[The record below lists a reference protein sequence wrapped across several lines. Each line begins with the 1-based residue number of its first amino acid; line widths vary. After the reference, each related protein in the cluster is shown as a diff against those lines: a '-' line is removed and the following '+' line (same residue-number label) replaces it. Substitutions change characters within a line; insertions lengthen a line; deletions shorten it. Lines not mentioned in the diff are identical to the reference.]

1 MTVPP
6 PTAERSPSGRSPSA
20 FAAALERIAALA
32 ERADSPEAALEA
44 GVELTC
50 ELTGWPLGHVVLPEP
65 GGNGGPAVLCDTN
78 IWHLAPR
85 RSAADGAAA
94 DGAGAG
100 GGSLAGALAT
110 AEAGPL
116 PGGVGPGAPTAAGRA
131 FAAGRPVWLAANA
144 TDAGGPSGDAAGGA
158 VRGALAERG
167 SRGAFAVPILVRGRV
182 AAVCEFFAPEP
193 PPEGREEDQ
202 EEEETGALGG
212 PGAIAAAVGR
222 QIAAALTA
230 ARTRATLAAREDDLD
245 DLFETAAA
253 GIVLLEPDGTI
264 RRANRAFAQMLG
276 RAPGTLAG
284 RAIAASFAPGGR
296 GGGPLLAAARSGR
309 PLLGHEADFLTAG
322 VGADGGGAVR
332 TLLIDA
338 DARSAPAPPGP
349 GEAPNRPASGAAPA
363 AGPGGPAPGPSAS
376 GPSASGLFVGPV
388 LRCFARDVTARRRR
402 DQDRN
407 RLAEIVRAIPDA
419 VSSKDLSGTIRTWN
433 EGAVRMYGH
442 AADRA
447 LGLTAT
453 ELGIVPRERIE
464 EDRRLLATAVEGRRV
479 EQFQTKRVRAD
490 GTRIDVSLT
499 VGPVRDAAGRVV
511 GAAFMARDVTEQK
524 RAAEELERATSR
536 AEQASRAKSEFLANV
551 SHELRTPMSA
561 ILGFTELAADEPLPP
576 HVLDWLGT
584 VQESADHL
592 LALLNEILDF
602 SRIESRRFE
611 LEPVPFSP
619 REVVEETVRSLA
631 PQADRKGLELT
642 GSVGP
647 GVPPAALGDPVR
659 LRQILTNLVGN
670 AVKFTDRGR
679 VAVRIERRPADGEA
693 PADGAAPGDEPPAVG
708 VPVGLHLT
716 VSDTG
721 PGIAAA
727 DRERVFQPFAQADNT
742 VTRKHGGTGL
752 GLSITHRL
760 VNLMGGAIWMES
772 VSGAEVG
779 SGKWGG
785 GRRKGEGGR
794 RNEAV
799 PEAGRAADDRLRVPS
814 PLPPPPSPIPET
826 GTTFHVTLTLPA
838 ADAGAVSAEGTL
850 ADVPE
855 EAAPRLRGLPVLV
868 VDASPENRRLL
879 CEALESWQMAPVAAA
894 TAEEAHDLVAAAA
907 AKGRAFPLVLAD
919 AALAGLSPGSDAGD
933 APGAGAD
940 GGEIR
945 LVSEAAAAGGK
956 GVVLVTADGRR
967 RRRAELDAPGVAGTV
982 EKPIARSELLDTIV
996 AALGAEPVHD
1006 GGEGRPR
1013 SVTPAAAAGRLRV
1026 LLVEDT
1032 AANRKVITA
1041 VLTKRGHKVATA
1053 VNGRAGVDEFVRS
1066 LDKIAGGAARGKR
1079 PRGFDAVL
1087 MDVQMPVL
1095 DGLQAVAE
1103 LRRIEAA
1110 RGLPR
1115 TPVLALTAH
1124 ALKGDR
1130 ERCLAAGMD
1139 GYLSKPLDVHELI
1152 GTLERHARRA
1162 RRAPGSRSPSQ
1173 NPPGVAAGGPVGGS
1187 SGGSLGNSEGD
1198 SSVPSESDSLA
1209 ASDPP
1214 SDPPPEEEEE
1224 GPAVFDRSA
1233 ALARMGGGQRAAGG
1247 DRRAVRRGRPAAV
1260 PRLRPGRRRR
1270 ERGSGAGGG
1279 PHAQGDLR
1287 HAGGGTGESR
1297 RRRRG
1302 GRRRRPRRPGPDGR
1316 PGRLRVRPRRS
1327 RRPPPRRRRPR
1338 RRRPA
1343 TRRRPHRGVSDPVRR
1358 IARAATVRERDT
1370 PPIVGAPLRSLTVAA
1385 LAPSNREVSA
1395 GSGPRFFPR
1404 SANLSSRRPDVG
1416 PP

>member
-1 MTVPP
+1 MTVSP
-6 PTAERSPSGRSPSA
+6 PTAERSPPGRSPSA

-44 GVELTC
+44 GVELIC

-65 GGNGGPAVLCDTN
+65 GGAGATGPRPGDGGGATLCDTN
-78 IWHLAPR
+78 IWHLAPQGPG
-85 RSAADGAAA
+85 ADGPGA
-94 DGAGAG
+94 DGVGAG
-100 GGSLAGALAT
+100 GVSLGEVLAA

-116 PGGVGPGAPTAAGRA
+116 PGGVGPDAPTAAGRA
-131 FAAGRPVWLAANA
+131 FAAGRPVWLATSGADSA
-144 TDAGGPSGDAAGGA
+144 AGADSGDAPGGA

-167 SRGAFAVPILVRGRV
+167 LRGAFAAPILVRGAV
-182 AAVCEFFAPEP
+182 AAVCEFFTPEP
-193 PPEGREEDQ
+193 PPDHRKADG
-202 EEEETGALGG
+202 ETDKPGGA
-212 PGAIAAAVGR
+212 GAIAAAVGR
-222 QIAAALTA
+222 QIAAALTG

-322 VGADGGGAVR
+322 VGAGGVGAADGTHGGGTVR

-338 DARSAPAPPGP
+338 DARPAPAPPGP
-349 GEAPNRPASGAAPA
+349 GEAPNRPASGAAPS
-363 AGPGGPAPGPSAS
+363 AGPALGEPAPGEPAP
-376 GPSASGLFVGPV
+376 GKSASGLFVGPV

-642 GSVGP
+642 GSVGR

-679 VAVRIERRPADGEA
+679 VAVRIERRPE
-693 PADGAAPGDEPPAVG
+693 PADGAAPGDDPPGVG

-760 VNLMGGAIWMES
+760 VDLMGGAIWMDS
-772 VSGAEVG
+772 VSEAE
-779 SGKWGG
+779 G

-794 RNEAV
+794 EKA
-799 PEAGRAADDRLRVPS
+799 EGGRGKGEEADDRLRVPS
-814 PLPPPPSPIPET
+814 ALRPPPSAFPET
-826 GTTFHVTLTLPA
+826 GTTFHVTLTFPA

-919 AALAGLSPGSDAGD
+919 AALAGLSPESGAAPPAGASGADA
-933 APGAGAD
+933 AGAD
-940 GGEIR
+940 DGRADDGEIH

-996 AALGAEPVHD
+996 AALGAEPIHES
-1006 GGEGRPR
+1006 GENRSR

-1053 VNGRAGVDEFVRS
+1053 VNGRAGLDAFVRS
-1066 LDKIAGGAARGKR
+1066 LEKVAGGAARGKR
-1079 PRGFDAVL
+1079 LRGFDAVL

-1103 LRRIEAA
+1103 LRRIETA

-1130 ERCLAAGMD
+1130 ERCLEAGMD

-1162 RRAPGSRSPSQ
+1162 RRARSAPGSQHAPGKPS
-1173 NPPGVAAGGPVGGS
+1173 AGE
-1187 SGGSLGNSEGD
+1187 LEGD

-1214 SDPPPEEEEE
+1214 PDPPPEEEEE
-1224 GPAVFDRSA
+1224 GPPVFDRSA
-1233 ALARMGGGQRAAGG
+1233 ALARMGGDSGLLAEVAGLFAEDAPPLCRAYERAAAAGDAEAARVAAHTLKGICATLGG
-1247 DRRAVRRGRPAAV
+1247 ERAKAAAAAAEAAAAARV
-1260 PRLRPGRRRR
+1260 EQAL
-1270 ERGSGAGGG
+1270 
-1279 PHAQGDLR
+1279 
-1287 HAGGGTGESR
+1287 T
-1297 RRRRG
+1297 G
-1302 GRRRRPRRPGPDGR
+1302 GRDPSAFAPAEVAD
-1316 PGRLRVRPRRS
+1316 L
-1327 RRPPPRRRRPR
+1327 PP
-1338 RRRPA
+1338 A
-1343 TRRRPHRGVSDPVRR
+1343 G
-1358 IARAATVRERDT
+1358 
-1370 PPIVGAPLRSLTVAA
+1370 AA
-1385 LAPSNREVSA
+1385 LAAAVQQLAAALTEAFLTR
-1395 GSGPRFFPR
+1395 
-1404 SANLSSRRPDVG
+1404 
-1416 PP
+1416 